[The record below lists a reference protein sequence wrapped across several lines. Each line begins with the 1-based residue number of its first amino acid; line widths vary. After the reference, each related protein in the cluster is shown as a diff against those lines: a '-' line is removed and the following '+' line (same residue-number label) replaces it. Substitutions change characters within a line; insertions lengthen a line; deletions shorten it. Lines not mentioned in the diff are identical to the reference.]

1 MIIDI
6 HEKYDVSPEWF
17 EEQLKDALKIA
28 SPDVV
33 EQLFLPRICELLT
46 VYRIHN
52 EAGAKESA
60 MRMKVMI
67 DSPLIDES
75 ME

>member
-17 EEQLKDALKIA
+17 EEQSKRDPQVAWMDCLC
-28 SPDVV
+28 
-33 EQLFLPRICELLT
+33 QLLSIYKVRDET
-46 VYRIHN
+46 
-52 EAGAKESA
+52 GAKLAAEK
-60 MRMKVMI
+60 MRAAG
-67 DSPLIDES
+67 IDEAMIRAA